1 LQNLNLGL
9 SVVYLAG
16 RSPSSGLAAGVYS
29 EDDIDA
35 VRAFAE
41 EPGIVDL
48 FLTYPCVPVEENTSN
63 SENILEVNI
72 KAA

>member
-1 LQNLNLGL
+1 MLRGRSGSLRCPFQVSRHCL
-9 SVVYLAG
+9 SIVYLAG
-16 RSPSSGLAAGVYS
+16 RSPSGGLAAGVYS

-48 FLTYPCVPVEENTSN
+48 FLINE
-63 SENILEVNI
+63 
-72 KAA
+72 